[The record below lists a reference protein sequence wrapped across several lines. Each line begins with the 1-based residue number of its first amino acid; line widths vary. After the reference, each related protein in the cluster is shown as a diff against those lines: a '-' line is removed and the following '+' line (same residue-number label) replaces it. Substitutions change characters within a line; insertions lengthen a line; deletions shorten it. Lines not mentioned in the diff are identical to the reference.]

1 MSNGMPYDDE
11 KMPFYALGVNLAKQV
26 GGQTGFNSLL
36 EEDELDLVLK
46 GFDET
51 IRGTIVQDANK
62 ILGAYGTAL
71 NKILQERSNGIL
83 DRVKQEG
90 EEFIENFL
98 DCNDDAIKTESG
110 LVYYCMKEGDG
121 AQPTTANTVEVHYVS
136 LIGAAFSNLYFC
148 FHLLFSPLIT
158 T

>member
-1 MSNGMPYDDE
+1 MPYDDD

-36 EEDELDLVLK
+36 EEEELNLVLK

-62 ILGAYGTAL
+62 ILGTYGMAL

-83 DRVKQEG
+83 DRVTKEG

-98 DCNDDAIKTESG
+98 DCNDDAIKTDSG

-136 LIGAAFSNLYFC
+136 LIGVAFSLSIF
-148 FHLLFSPLIT
+148 LFSFII
-158 T
+158 

>member
-1 MSNGMPYDDE
+1 MPHDDD

-36 EEDELDLVLK
+36 DGDELDLVLN
-46 GFDET
+46 GFEEEL
-51 IRGTIVQDANK
+51 RGTATQDGQK
-62 ILGAYGTAL
+62 ILMTYGPAL
-71 NKILQERSNGIL
+71 NKILQERSNNIVT
-83 DRVKQEG
+83 RVKKEG

-121 AQPTTANTVEVHYVS
+121 AQPTKENTVEVHYVS
-136 LIGAAFSNLYFC
+136 LIGMPC
-148 FHLLFSPLIT
+148 V
-158 T
+158 

>member
-1 MSNGMPYDDE
+1 MSNGMPYSDD

-36 EEDELDLVLK
+36 EGDELDLVLK

-51 IRGTIVQDANK
+51 IRGTAVQDANK
-62 ILGAYGTAL
+62 VLTTYGMAL

-83 DRVKQEG
+83 TRVKEEG
-90 EEFIENFL
+90 EDFIKNFL
-98 DCNDDAIKTESG
+98 DCNDDAIQTESG

-121 AQPTTANTVEVHYVS
+121 AQPTKANTVEVHYVS
-136 LIGAAFSNLYFC
+136 
-148 FHLLFSPLIT
+148 
-158 T
+158 